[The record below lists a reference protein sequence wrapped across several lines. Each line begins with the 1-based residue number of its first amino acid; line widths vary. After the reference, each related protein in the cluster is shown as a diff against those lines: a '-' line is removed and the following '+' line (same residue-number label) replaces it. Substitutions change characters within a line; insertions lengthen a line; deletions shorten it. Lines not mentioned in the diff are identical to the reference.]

1 MVQPGTALQDGP
13 SATERLM
20 AWSTVTMGGPRITSM
35 SEFSLPFYHVGV
47 GTHFFFCAQGYLDIY
62 IMCGPYQIINL
73 KMSVL

>member
-1 MVQPGTALQDGP
+1 
-13 SATERLM
+13 
-20 AWSTVTMGGPRITSM
+20 MGGPRITSM